1 MEQQSNVREEPQQ
14 GEAPKLLLVED
25 DVIVA
30 RLATRGLT
38 RIGYDVVHVETGR
51 DAIAR
56 LTSETEHFAV
66 ALIDLGLPDM
76 EGTQVVTWL
85 RRHEREHGAK
95 ARTTLI
101 ISSAQKEAMSA
112 EQQALLGVD
121 AILPKPLSVAAFAA
135 VMDRMKKLEA
145 SAEGESPERQR
156 QNDDAPAS
164 PSGAP

>member
-1 MEQQSNVREEPQQ
+1 MEQQSNVREEPRQ

-30 RLATRGLT
+30 RLATRGLA

-95 ARTTLI
+95 AHTTLI

-145 SAEGESPERQR
+145 RPEGESPERLR

>member
-1 MEQQSNVREEPQQ
+1 MEQSNVREEPK

-30 RLATRGLT
+30 RLATRGLA

-56 LTSETEHFAV
+56 LTSETEKFAV

-101 ISSAQKEAMSA
+101 ISSAQSEAMSA

-135 VMDRMKKLEA
+135 VMDRMKLEA
-145 SAEGESPERQR
+145 SAEESPKRQR

-164 PSGAP
+164 RSAP